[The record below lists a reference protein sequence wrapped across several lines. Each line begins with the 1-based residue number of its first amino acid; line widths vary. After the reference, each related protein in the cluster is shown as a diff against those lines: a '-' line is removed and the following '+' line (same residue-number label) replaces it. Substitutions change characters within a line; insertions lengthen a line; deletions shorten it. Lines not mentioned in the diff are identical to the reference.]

1 MQRLLIIFSLMF
13 IMLTT
18 TVSAKDID
26 GQFAVYGIGSNSCTQ
41 YNQTRAAG
49 RTINEYVTWL
59 EAYLSAFNLIVSN
72 TYDIAGGRNLDEFV
86 DWMDDHCKDN
96 PDQAF
101 VNAVATLTTVLYDSR
116 MNLSPQKDN
125 AAKWNTIP
133 R

>member
-1 MQRLLIIFSLMF
+1 MQRFMIIVSLIFT
-13 IMLTT
+13 MLST

-41 YNQTRAAG
+41 YSQSRVAG
-49 RTINEYVTWL
+49 KTINEYVTWM

-133 R
+133 K